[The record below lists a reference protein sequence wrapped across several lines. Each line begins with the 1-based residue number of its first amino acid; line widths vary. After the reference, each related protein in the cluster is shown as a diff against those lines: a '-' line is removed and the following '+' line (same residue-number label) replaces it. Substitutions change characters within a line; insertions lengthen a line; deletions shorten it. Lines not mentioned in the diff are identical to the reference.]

1 MVSTLSVDAI
11 RDSFPHPNI
20 PRHTGTP
27 TYAAINI
34 IHKKLKAN
42 ASSIPSELG
51 GGTHGLLGLVLSA
64 PAYINVTGHVFVPP
78 VNPGPTAVIPRN
90 LRLSAQINEL
100 VRQHANELR
109 IFQET
114 TRTDQALKQQL
125 LNAFDDMYTKSLSNR
140 HTGFATITTFDII
153 QHLYQTY
160 GMISQVNIKDNTARM
175 NEPYDPTTPI
185 ENLFDQIEV
194 AAEYAEAAN
203 HPFSV
208 QQIVTTGYLLIFA
221 TGLYTEECKLWNRR
235 PQAEQTWVNFKLDFS
250 RAHKELREMQA
261 MTAQM
266 GAATMGMANMVHGAN
281 RNTEDEDQAQL
292 DTAQALSDL
301 ATATVADRTAVAN
314 LTQANA
320 TLTSQLTDMKAMLQ
334 SMSDQIKNL
343 QSTQPRQYDRTYDRN
358 SEHYCWSHGRTRNPN
373 HISSNCRNKKPGH
386 KDDATLH
393 NRMGGSNYRC
403 NSNAQE

>member
-1 MVSTLSVDAI
+1 MVATPSVDTI
-11 RDSFPHPNI
+11 RDGFPHPTI
-20 PRHTGTP
+20 PHHTGTP

-34 IHKKLKAN
+34 VHKKLKAN

-64 PAYINVTGHVFVPP
+64 PAYINITGHVFIPP
-78 VNPGPTAVIPRN
+78 NNPGPTAVIPRN

-100 VRQHANELR
+100 VRQHANDLR
-109 IFQET
+109 IFHEY

-125 LNAFDDMYTKSLSNR
+125 LGAFDEMYTKSLSNR
-140 HTGFATITTFDII
+140 HTGFATISTYDII

-160 GMISQVNIKDNTARM
+160 GMISQVNIKDNTTRM
-175 NEPYDPTTPI
+175 NEPYDPTLPI
-185 ENLFDQIEV
+185 ENLFDQIET

-203 HPFSV
+203 HPFSI

-235 PQAEQTWVNFKLDFS
+235 PLAEQTWVNFKLDFS
-250 RAHKELREMQA
+250 RAHKELREMQS

-266 GAATMGMANMVHGAN
+266 GNATMGHANMARFSEN
-281 RNTEDEDQAQL
+281 EDNTQTE
-292 DTAQALSDL
+292 TAQALADL

-320 TLTSQLTDMKAMLQ
+320 TLTSQLSEMRTLLQ
-334 SMSDQIKNL
+334 SMSEQLNNV
-343 QSTQPRQYDRTYDRN
+343 QSPPPVYRPSTYDRN
-358 SEHYCWSHGRTRNPN
+358 SEAYCWSHGRTRNPN
-373 HISSNCRNKKPGH
+373 HTSATCRNKKPGH
-386 KDDATLH
+386 KNDATLH
-393 NRMGGSNYRC
+393 DRKGGSNYRC
-403 NSNAQE
+403 NSTNQE